1 MDLTRLTATMQRHV
15 DEGRAGALTWGVVHG
30 DEVHVG
36 AAGTARRDTIFRIAS
51 MTKPLLAAATMVL
64 VERCDLRLDDPV
76 DDLLPEL
83 ADRQVMRDP
92 SGSLTDTVPAERPIS
107 LRDLL
112 TFRTGIGMDFTRFGQ
127 QPLLEAL
134 HERCGVPIGP
144 PQPQRH
150 LPPDDFMA
158 LLGELPLERQPGER
172 WLYNTSSDILGVLVA
187 RATGGSLEHALRT
200 LVLDPLGMDDTSF
213 WVRPEQLD
221 RFGSCSTEDVEFDP
235 GPGGQWTSP
244 PPFESGAG
252 GLVSTVDDYLAF
264 ARALHAGGGD
274 VLSPSSVS
282 LMTTNHLTPEQVA
295 TNSGDGWGFG
305 VGVIVQR
312 TGYEH
317 VGAYGWTG
325 GLGSSWTNDPD
336 ADLITV
342 LLTDRLFTSP
352 SLPVAHQDIVTLA
365 HASVSGRAA

>member
-1 MDLTRLTATMQRHV
+1 MDLTRLTDVMEHQVA
-15 DEGRAGALTWGVVHG
+15 DGNAGALTWGVVHG
-30 DEVHVG
+30 GEVHAG
-36 AAGTARRDTIFRIAS
+36 AAGNARRDTIFRIAS
-51 MTKPLLAAATMVL
+51 MTKPIVAAAAMAL
-64 VERCDLRLDDPV
+64 VERCELRLDDPV

-83 ADRQVMRDP
+83 ADRRVMRDP
-92 SGSLTDTVPAERPIS
+92 SGSLEETVPAERPIS

-134 HERCGVPIGP
+134 HDRAGVPIGP
-144 PQPQRH
+144 PRPQEH
-150 LPPDDFMA
+150 VAPDDFLA
-158 LLGELPLERQPGER
+158 ILGELPLERQPGER

-187 RATGGSLEHALRT
+187 RATGGSLEQALRA

-213 WVRPEQLD
+213 SVPATKLD
-221 RFGSCSTEDVEFDP
+221 RFGPCSTDEAEFDP
-235 GPGGQWTSP
+235 AEGGQWASA

-252 GLVSTVDDYLAF
+252 GLVSTVDDYVAF
-264 ARALHAGGGD
+264 ARMLHEGGGD

-282 LMTTNHLTPEQVA
+282 LMTTNHLTQA
-295 TNSGDGWGFG
+295 QLAANGGDGWGFG
-305 VGVIVQR
+305 VGVIVER
-312 TGYEH
+312 TTHEH

-325 GLGSSWTNDPD
+325 GLGSSWSNDPT

-352 SLPVAHQDIVTLA
+352 SLPVAHQDLVTLA
-365 HASVSGRAA
+365 HVAAR